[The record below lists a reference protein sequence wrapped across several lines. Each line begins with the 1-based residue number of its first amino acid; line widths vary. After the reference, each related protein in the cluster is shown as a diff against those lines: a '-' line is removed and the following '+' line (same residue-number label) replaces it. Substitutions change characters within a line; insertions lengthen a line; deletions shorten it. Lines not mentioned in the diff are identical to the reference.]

1 MADTS
6 SNVQFK
12 VENGF
17 LALGTANIAGPAGFN
32 GNVDIN
38 GTYLSITA
46 NLQSNIIPTNNTYSI
61 GNSTSRWI
69 LNAMTGN
76 FVGAVTVTN
85 TVASGN
91 TTITGFANVS
101 STLNVTGA
109 TTVNGATTIN
119 NTLATGNTS
128 VTGFA
133 NISSTLNVVGAATVN
148 GAATIN
154 NTLATGNTSVTGF
167 INVSSTANVG
177 GATTLRST
185 LVVDGATTINNTLLA
200 GNTTVNGF
208 ANVIGALVVGG
219 VSTFA
224 GNATFDTDLL
234 FVDAVNNRIGF
245 KNAAPASDLIS
256 INGNTVIT
264 SANAAIRF
272 LTGNATHNAH
282 VSLSGNTTNTRLT
295 VTTYEANA
303 TASDGGFLFQS
314 VNSTATTAVLQ
325 FNQAEFKY
333 KAGNV
338 AHAGNFGIYDVSGTR
353 LGP

>member
-46 NLQSNIIPTNNTYSI
+46 NLQSNIIPTNNTYSV

-76 FVGAVTVTN
+76 FVGAVTITN

-109 TTVNGATTIN
+109 T
-119 NTLATGNTS
+119 
-128 VTGFA
+128 
-133 NISSTLNVVGAATVN
+133 TVN

-245 KNAAPASDLIS
+245 KNTAPASDLIS